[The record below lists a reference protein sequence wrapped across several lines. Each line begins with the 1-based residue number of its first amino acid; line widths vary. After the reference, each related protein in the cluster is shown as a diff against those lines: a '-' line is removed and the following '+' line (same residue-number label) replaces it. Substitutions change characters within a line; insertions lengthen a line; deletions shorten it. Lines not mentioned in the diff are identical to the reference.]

1 MLCKRDQNGAA
12 QFFDHGVGLPV
23 ADAGAFLNEPRPL
36 VDRDPAPDLPPAVM
50 TPVAFPAQ
58 LPATQVNMELATTA
72 LVRMDMLVDPFMA
85 DLQTLLLRQPAA
97 DLLQDPVLAQ
107 QVLNRLPSPGCN
119 PRLGSGLAAGR
130 AKRCAS
136 ARPQSHF
143 GNVPQ
148 KDLNLVAFFL
158 GELRVASHRC
168 LSCLLV

>member
-36 VDRDPAPDLPPAVM
+36 VDRDPAPDLAPAVM

-85 DLQTLLLRQPAA
+85 DLQALLLR
-97 DLLQDPVLAQ
+97 
-107 QVLNRLPSPGCN
+107 
-119 PRLGSGLAAGR
+119 
-130 AKRCAS
+130 
-136 ARPQSHF
+136 
-143 GNVPQ
+143 
-148 KDLNLVAFFL
+148 
-158 GELRVASHRC
+158 
-168 LSCLLV
+168 